1 MTNVAI
7 VYYSA
12 TGNVHALAVA
22 AAEGAEKAGADVR
35 LRKVAELAPAKAIAA
50 NPAWAAHTER
60 TAHVPEA
67 TVDDL
72 LWADAVLLGTPTRYG
87 AMASQLKQFIDITG
101 PVWRKGLLADK
112 VYGAFGSAGTAH
124 GGHESTLL
132 SLHNIFY
139 HWGGD
144 RPTWLHRRH
153 TAPAR
158 QPLRRLPRRRQRGA
172 GRDRAGRRPLPG
184 PPPHPDRDHAHSR
197 PRRLNRRPQHGGRV
211 RGREDMGPPWRET
224 SPGRARSR

>member
-139 HWGGD
+139 HWGGVIVPPGYTD
-144 RPTWLHRRH
+144 DIQLQLGNPYGVSHVGGNGEPDETVLEG
-153 TAPAR
+153 AR
-158 QPLRRLPRRRQRGA
+158 YQARRLTQTATTLTA
-172 GRDRAGRRPLPG
+172 GRA
-184 PPPHPDRDHAHSR
+184 A
-197 PRRLNRRPQHGGRV
+197 
-211 RGREDMGPPWRET
+211 
-224 SPGRARSR
+224 